1 MLNVSIII
9 PLYNEER
16 RLKKNFPAIDIFLKK
31 NKSKKVELLFVSDG
45 STDNTNKIIENYVN
59 KNSKKFKLNFIKYK
73 KNIGKGFAVKSGVLA
88 AKNNWILICDADLSV
103 HPNQFINWK
112 ENNFLISKNYA
123 FFGSRDHEKSI
134 IDASRLRVILGYFFK
149 KIIRFFFSIDLK
161 DTQCG
166 FKVFNKF
173 YSKKIFKN
181 IESYR
186 FAFDVE
192 LTLLL
197 KKNDIKIIELPL
209 RWTHKEGSKLSLL
222 RDMPLMLLDLI
233 IIKYKQKIK

>member
-1 MLNVSIII
+1 M
-9 PLYNEER
+9 
-16 RLKKNFPAIDIFLKK
+16 
-31 NKSKKVELLFVSDG
+31 
-45 STDNTNKIIENYVN
+45 KIILTKIQ
-59 KNSKKFKLNFIKYK
+59 KNLNLISL
-73 KNIGKGFAVKSGVLA
+73 NIRKGFAVKSGVLA
-88 AKNNWILICDADLSV
+88 AKNKWILICDADLSV
-103 HPNQFINWK
+103 HPNQFITWK

-134 IDASRLRVILGYFFK
+134 IYASRLRVILGYFFK
-149 KIIRFFFSIDLK
+149 KIIRFFFAIDLK

-166 FKVFNKF
+166 FKVFNRF
-173 YSKKIFKN
+173 YSKKIFRN
-181 IESYR
+181 IKSYR

-197 KKNDIKIIELPL
+197 KKNGIKIIELPL

-233 IIKYKQKIK
+233 IIKFKQKIK

>member
-1 MLNVSIII
+1 MLNISIII
-9 PLYNEER
+9 PLYNEEE
-16 RLKKNFPAIDIFLKK
+16 RLKKNLPAIDIFLKK

-45 STDNTNKIIENYVN
+45 STDNTNKIIENFIN

-88 AKNNWILICDADLSV
+88 AKNEWILICDADLSV
-103 HPNQFINWK
+103 HPNQFITWK
-112 ENNFLISKNYA
+112 KNNFLISKNYA

-134 IDASRLRVILGYFFK
+134 IYASRVRVILGYFFK
-149 KIIRFFFSIDLK
+149 KIIRFFFSIELK

-166 FKVFNKF
+166 FKVFNRF
-173 YSKKIFKN
+173 YSKKIFRN

-197 KKNDIKIIELPL
+197 KKNDIKIVELPL

>member
-1 MLNVSIII
+1 M
-9 PLYNEER
+9 
-16 RLKKNFPAIDIFLKK
+16 
-31 NKSKKVELLFVSDG
+31 
-45 STDNTNKIIENYVN
+45 
-59 KNSKKFKLNFIKYK
+59 
-73 KNIGKGFAVKSGVLA
+73 
-88 AKNNWILICDADLSV
+88 
-103 HPNQFINWK
+103 
-112 ENNFLISKNYA
+112 ISKNYA

-134 IDASRLRVILGYFFK
+134 IYASRVRVILGYFFK
-149 KIIRFFFSIDLK
+149 KIIRFFFSIELK

-166 FKVFNKF
+166 FKVFNRF
-173 YSKKIFKN
+173 YSKKIFRN

-197 KKNDIKIIELPL
+197 KKNDIKIVELPL

>member
-9 PLYNEER
+9 PLYNEEKR
-16 RLKKNFPAIDIFLKK
+16 IKKNLPALDIFLKK
-31 NKSKKVELLFVSDG
+31 NKNKKVELIFVSDG
-45 STDNTNKIIENYVN
+45 SLDNTNIIIEKYINE
-59 KNSKKFKLNFIKYK
+59 NSKKFRLNFIKYK

-88 AKNNWILICDADLSV
+88 AKNKWILICDADLSV

-112 ENNFLISKNYA
+112 KNNFLTPKNYA
-123 FFGSRDHEKSI
+123 FFGSRDHEKSKI
-134 IDASRLRVILGYFFK
+134 KASKMRVILGFFFK
-149 KIIRFFFSIDLK
+149 KIIRIFFSINLK

-197 KKNDIKIIELPL
+197 KKNNIKIIELPL
-209 RWTHKEGSKLSLL
+209 KWSHKEGSKLSLL
-222 RDMPLMLLDLI
+222 KDMPLMLLDLI
-233 IIKYKQKIK
+233 IIKCKQKIK

>member
-1 MLNVSIII
+1 MLNMSIII
-9 PLYNEER
+9 PLYNEEE
-16 RLKKNFPAIDIFLKK
+16 RLKKNLPAIDIFLKK

-45 STDNTNKIIENYVN
+45 STDNTNKIIENFIN

-88 AKNNWILICDADLSV
+88 AKNEWILICDADLSV
-103 HPNQFINWK
+103 HPNQFITWK
-112 ENNFLISKNYA
+112 KNNFLISKNYA

-134 IDASRLRVILGYFFK
+134 IYASRVRVILGYFFK
-149 KIIRFFFSIDLK
+149 KIIRFFFSIELK

-166 FKVFNKF
+166 FKVFNRF
-173 YSKKIFKN
+173 YSKKIFRN

-197 KKNDIKIIELPL
+197 KKNDIKIVELPL